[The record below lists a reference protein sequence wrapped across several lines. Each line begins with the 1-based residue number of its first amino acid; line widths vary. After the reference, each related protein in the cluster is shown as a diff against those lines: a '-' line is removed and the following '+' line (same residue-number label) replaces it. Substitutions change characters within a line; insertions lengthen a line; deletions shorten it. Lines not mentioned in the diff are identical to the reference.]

1 MHHQDNCLDNFPDCQ
16 DNSQLAAHEH
26 YITHITY
33 YIVLTW
39 LNNPDFFLQFWYQI
53 SNILHTVALKKR
65 RLCSSSCPVFI
76 YPVLNSLEYGNV
88 SRGEPRYS
96 ALQNNNSMQP
106 AIFSGDKG
114 IQNHYKFISHDLH
127 MLHYL
132 FLIRGVYNFIS
143 FGFFYLNGAMAFTG
157 PHSPPRGCDKSQPIC
172 AASVCT
178 WACIVCKIS
187 C

>member
-1 MHHQDNCLDNFPDCQ
+1 MNIILHTL
-16 DNSQLAAHEH
+16 
-26 YITHITY
+26 HIILFLPGSIILIFY
-33 YIVLTW
+33 
-39 LNNPDFFLQFWYQI
+39 LQFWYQI
-53 SNILHTVALKKR
+53 SNILHTVALKKK

-143 FGFFYLNGAMAFTG
+143 FGFVLFKWCHGF
-157 PHSPPRGCDKSQPIC
+157 HRSSQPSKRLWQITTYLC
-172 AASVCT
+172 SQRLYL
-178 WACIVCKIS
+178 S
-187 C
+187 LYRL

>member
-1 MHHQDNCLDNFPDCQ
+1 MHHQDNCPDNFPDCQ

-39 LNNPDFFLQFWYQI
+39 LNNPDFLPPVLI
-53 SNILHTVALKKR
+53 SNIKYPTYCSFKKKK

-143 FGFFYLNGAMAFTG
+143 FGFVLFKWCHGF
-157 PHSPPRGCDKSQPIC
+157 HRSSQP
-172 AASVCT
+172 S
-178 WACIVCKIS
+178 KRL
-187 C
+187 